1 LQLAIYIKFQPLA
14 LIHLATESY
23 VDLSIND

>member
-1 LQLAIYIKFQPLA
+1 MQLAIYKKFQPSV

-23 VDLSIND
+23 VD